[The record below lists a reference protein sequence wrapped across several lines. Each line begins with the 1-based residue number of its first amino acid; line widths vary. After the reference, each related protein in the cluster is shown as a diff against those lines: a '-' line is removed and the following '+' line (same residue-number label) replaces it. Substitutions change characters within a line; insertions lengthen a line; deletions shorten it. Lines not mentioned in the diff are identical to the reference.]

1 MKNIEVQRAILEK
14 IKEYSRIIIF
24 RHSRPD
30 GDAVGSTKGLQS
42 LLKLNFP
49 KKEIYLQNSDYCD
62 YMKFLGPEDE
72 PIADELYA
80 DALGIVVDT
89 GTLDRI
95 SNKKYELCRELIK
108 IDHHIDI
115 KPYGDISWVEEERS
129 SSCEMIA
136 KFYDSFKDELKID
149 GATARFIYTGM
160 VTDSGRF
167 RYRSVS
173 GETLRLAGL
182 MLEQG
187 IDTDILYA
195 NLYLDEYN
203 SLKFKSYVYKHMK
216 MTENGVVHIFV
227 DRKMQKKFG
236 LTSEQA
242 SNVISYLDSIKGSL
256 IWLAFIEGKKGDN
269 AIRVRLRSRF
279 ITVNQIA
286 ERYHGGGHD
295 CASGATVYS
304 KKEMAALLAEADR
317 ELGEYKKTMGGW
329 L

>member
-1 MKNIEVQRAILEK
+1 MKNIEIQRQILQK
-14 IKEYSRIIIF
+14 IKEYDRIIIF
-24 RHSRPD
+24 RHYRPD
-30 GDAVGSTKGLQS
+30 GDAVGSTKGLQAI
-42 LLKLNFP
+42 LKASFP
-49 KKEIYLQNSDYCD
+49 SKEVYLQNSDFCD
-62 YMKFLGPEDE
+62 YMKFLGAEDE

-95 SNKKYELCRELIK
+95 SNKKYELCREIIK

-136 KFYDSFKDELKID
+136 KLYDVFRDELVLTPE
-149 GATARFIYTGM
+149 AARFIYTGM

-173 GETLRLAGL
+173 GETLRLAGIL
-182 MLEQG
+182 LDCG
-187 IDTDILYA
+187 IDTDTLYA
-195 NLYLDEYN
+195 NLYLDDY
-203 SLKFKSYVYKHMK
+203 SALKFKAYVYKNMK
-216 MTENGVVHIFV
+216 MTENGVVYIYV
-227 DRKMQKKFG
+227 TRKMQKKFG

-256 IWLAFIEGKKGDN
+256 IWLAFIEGKKGDA

-279 ITVNQIA
+279 VTVNQIA
-286 ERYHGGGHD
+286 ENYHGGGHD

-304 KKEMAALLAEADR
+304 KKEADALLNEADR
-317 ELGEYKKTMGGW
+317 TLGEYKKNNGGW